1 MKKVELAIS
10 KHLPA
15 KLAMFKPIISAL
27 VDMGTNA
34 DPELVARVVGLIN
47 DL

>member
-1 MKKVELAIS
+1 
-10 KHLPA
+10 
-15 KLAMFKPIISAL
+15 MFKPVINAL
-27 VDMGTNA
+27 VELGTNA